1 MLITYLQGWDFP
13 YLCAIYSQNKI
24 LSKKNQNKTAE
35 AVKWKIPYLLF
46 NLDCSYQGCFTIY
59 RSMFI
64 PHSSVSQ
71 EWHFSQLNQ
80 GRTAAKS
87 HQPMQRKSFLHR
99 LGRERRAHFNV
110 WLLPL
115 PSFLGRA
122 GMVLFMQPQVGRKTG
137 GTGPNLDLGN
147 HCNVACHFKYFS
159 YALPKLQHV

>member
-99 LGRERRAHFNV
+99 LGRERRAHFKCV
-110 WLLPL
+110 VAAS
-115 PSFLGRA
+115 SFFSGKSWNGA
-122 GMVLFMQPQVGRKTG
+122 FYAATG
-137 GTGPNLDLGN
+137 GAKNRGNWAKPGLGE
-147 HCNVACHFKYFS
+147 
-159 YALPKLQHV
+159 PLQRCLSF